1 MYDGIMTTQ
10 ATANPQPTWAEV
22 MNPIAQAE
30 GLWPFI
36 RQCAET
42 ILVNSMHDMGDYD
55 SGISSSDINHTV
67 FGYARQVYLDDTICP
82 GSDFPGRVLR
92 FMVNN
97 GGGEERR

>member
-1 MYDGIMTTQ
+1 MTS
-10 ATANPQPTWAEV
+10 NPTPTWDDV
-22 MNPIAQAE
+22 MRPLADAD

-36 RQCAET
+36 RTCAET
-42 ILVNSMHDMGDYD
+42 ILVNDMHDAGDFD

-67 FGYARQVYLDDTICP
+67 FGYARQVFLDPSICP

-97 GGGEERR
+97 GGGEARR